1 MIASMV
7 PVKHQ
12 KLVIHIRKMNRRQK
26 NKKQAKAD
34 KGEPEVTQRKGGG
47 GGGDRGSQ
55 SFLTATFNE
64 VYPSLQ
70 VETDVK
76 KHHKPR

>member
-34 KGEPEVTQRKGGG
+34 KGEPEVTQRKRG
-47 GGGDRGSQ
+47 GSQ

-64 VYPSLQ
+64 VYSCLQ